1 LYLGDGQR
9 LHGEVGRI
17 LAGSQSSE
25 QLARAEIIDYDLW
38 LNNRVPIANLRCIS
52 TAAAA
57 VVGSHRERHPGMP

>member
-38 LNNRVPIANLRCIS
+38 LNNRVPIANQETPVYFDKTSAC
-52 TAAAA
+52 
-57 VVGSHRERHPGMP
+57 RESL